1 MARETLNLQ
10 AEQVLQIRSFRTNIN
25 FLLSFMKEKD
35 YVKEPVFMPVRP
47 ADFTR
52 MLMDE
57 T

>member
-1 MARETLNLQ
+1 MQ